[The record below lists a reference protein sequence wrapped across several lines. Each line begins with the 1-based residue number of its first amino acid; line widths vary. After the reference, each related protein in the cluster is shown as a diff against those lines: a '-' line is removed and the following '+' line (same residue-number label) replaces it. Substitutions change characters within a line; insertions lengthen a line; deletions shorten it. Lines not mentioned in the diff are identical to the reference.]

1 MDTPREASAGN
12 SLLLPAA
19 TIFLSAF
26 LLFQVQPMV
35 GKLVL
40 PWFGGSAGV
49 WTTCLLFF
57 QAMLLLGY
65 LYAHLAVRHLSQ
77 RHQVWLHG
85 ALLGAALLTLPLR
98 LHPWFRPAGGTEPLG
113 RLLGLL
119 LATVGLPYLALST
132 TGPLVQAWVARRG
145 QAPYR
150 LFALSNLASM
160 LALFSYPLIIEP
172 FLPMKSQS
180 WLWSAG
186 FALFAAL
193 VFLVARN
200 RTPGAPDGPAV
211 SEGGEAPGPAMKLL
225 WIAFAAVPSALLMA
239 VTTHLSTNVAPIPF
253 LWVLPLGL
261 YLFSFILCFDSARWY
276 RRGVFLPLLPVLL
289 VVMSLSLQPH
299 FRQAD
304 SPLPVLNAAVRWLGS
319 VRGQVALFSLG
330 LFVACMVAHGELSRR
345 RPHPRFL
352 TGFYLRLSLG
362 GALGG
367 LFVAWVAPRIFTTYL
382 ELPLGLAA
390 AGAMAALALAWN
402 PGESPQARPALAPVL
417 AMGGIALALGTH
429 AFTLDHDAE
438 RTVVARG
445 RNFYGTLAVYD
456 NPERTWRV
464 LAHGTITHGGQ
475 FLDASRAGRPSTYYS
490 EDSGVGLALASL
502 QEGPRKLGVVG
513 LGAGSLAAYGRPGDQ
528 LRFYEINPLV
538 EPFARHHFTYLGHG
552 KAATEV
558 VLGDARLS
566 LEAEAP
572 QGYDL
577 LAIDAFSSDSIPV
590 HLLTQEAFALYFR
603 HLGPRGVLAVHVS
616 NRYLALQPVVRAA
629 VNAFRKQARVVD
641 TESDQEEGAY
651 GSTWVLITQDDAF
664 FSLPAFQDN
673 DDVKRLP
680 GASLPWRDDF
690 SNLFR
695 ALK

>member
-1 MDTPREASAGN
+1 MDTPGGPSAEAS
-12 SLLLPAA
+12 LRLPAA

-57 QAMLLLGY
+57 QTLLLLGY
-65 LYAHLAVRHLSQ
+65 LYAHVVTHRLSHRGQ
-77 RHQVWLHG
+77 LLLHG
-85 ALLGAALLTLPLR
+85 GLLVAAVLTLPLR
-98 LHPWFRPAGGTEPLG
+98 LHPFFQPSGGAEPLG

-119 LATVGLPYLALST
+119 TLTVGLPYLLLST

-145 QAPYR
+145 QVPYR

-160 LALFSYPLIIEP
+160 VALFSYPLFVEP
-172 FLPMKSQS
+172 YLPLRAQS
-180 WLWSAG
+180 WAWSAG
-186 FALFAAL
+186 FLLFGAL
-193 VFLVARN
+193 VLTLARRVAHEVPALPYEPEPLER
-200 RTPGAPDGPAV
+200 PGAG
-211 SEGGEAPGPAMKLL
+211 MKAL

-261 YLFSFILCFDSARWY
+261 YLLSFILCFDGTRWY
-276 RRGVFLPLLPVLL
+276 RRGLFLGLTPALLTL
-289 VVMSLSLQPH
+289 MALSLHPD
-299 FRQAD
+299 FRWLD
-304 SPLPVLNAAVRWLGS
+304 YRFEVLSRAAQWLGS
-319 VRGQVALFSLG
+319 VRGQVVLFSSG
-330 LFVACMVAHGELSRR
+330 LFVACMMAHGELARR

-367 LFVAWVAPRIFTTYL
+367 IFVAWVAPRVFTTYL

-390 AGAMAALALAWN
+390 AVAVAGLSLAWEVG
-402 PGESPQARPALAPVL
+402 PRHRCQPVL
-417 AMGGIALALGTH
+417 AGAFGLLALGLGLQ
-429 AFTLDHDAE
+429 ALRLDQSAE
-438 RTVVARG
+438 QILVARG

-456 NPERTWRV
+456 DPAQSWRT

-475 FLDASRAGRPSTYYS
+475 LLDPRRAGQPVTYYS
-490 EDSGVGLALASL
+490 LDSGVGLAIASL
-502 QEGPRKLGVVG
+502 PEGPRKLGLVG
-513 LGAGSLAAYGRPGDQ
+513 LGAGSLAAYGRPGDH

-538 EPFARHHFTYLGHG
+538 EPFARRYFAYLGQSR
-552 KAATEV
+552 ARTEV

-566 LEAEAP
+566 LEGEAP

-590 HLLTQEAFALYFR
+590 HLLTREAFALYFK
-603 HLGPRGVLAVHVS
+603 HLKADGVLAVHVS
-616 NRYLALQPVVRAA
+616 NKYLALQPVVRAA
-629 VNAFRKQARVVD
+629 VDAFGMRARVVD
-641 TESDQEEGAY
+641 TESNEETGSY
-651 GSTWVLITQDDAF
+651 GSTWVLITRDESF
-664 FSLPAFQDN
+664 FDRPAFRDN
-673 DDVKRLP
+673 EDLRRLSD
-680 GASLPWRDDF
+680 ASLLWRDDF

>member
-12 SLLLPAA
+12 SLLLPAV

-35 GKLVL
+35 GKLVV

-57 QAMLLLGY
+57 QALLLLGY
-65 LYAHLAVRHLSQ
+65 LYAHLVVRHLSHA
-77 RHQVWLHG
+77 RQVRLHG
-85 ALLGAALLTLPLR
+85 ALLVAALLTLPLR
-98 LHPWFRPAGGTEPLG
+98 LHPWFRPSGGTEPLG

-119 LATVGLPYLALST
+119 LVTIGLPYLALST

-145 QAPYR
+145 QVPYR

-160 LALFSYPLIIEP
+160 LALFSYPVFVEP
-172 FLPMKSQS
+172 FLPMRSQS

-186 FALFAAL
+186 FVAFAAL
-193 VFLVARN
+193 VFFVALKS
-200 RTPGAPDGPAV
+200 APEARDDSTV
-211 SEGGEAPGPAMKLL
+211 SEVGEAPGFAMKLL
-225 WIAFAAVPSALLMA
+225 WIAFAAVPSVLLMA

-261 YLFSFILCFDSARWY
+261 YLLSFILCFDSTRWY
-276 RRGVFLPLLPVLL
+276 RRGFFLTLLPFLL
-289 VVMSLSLQPH
+289 VVMSLSLRPN
-299 FRQAD
+299 FRYAEY
-304 SPLPVLNAAVRWLGS
+304 PVSALSTAAQWLGS

-367 LFVAWVAPRIFTTYL
+367 LFVAWLAPRIFTTYL

-390 AGAMAALALAWN
+390 AGAMAALALAWD
-402 PGESPQARPALAPVL
+402 PGQTRRWRS
-417 AMGGIALALGTH
+417 ALGMGSVALFLGIH
-429 AFTLDHDAE
+429 SFGLDRDAD
-438 RTVVARG
+438 RIVVARS

-456 NPERTWRV
+456 NPERGWRV

-475 FLDASRAGRPSTYYS
+475 FLDPAKADRPSTYYS
-490 EDSGVGLALASL
+490 EDSGVGLALTSL

-528 LRFYEINPLV
+528 LRFYEINALV
-538 EPFARHHFTYLGHG
+538 EPFARRHFTYLDHG
-552 KAATEV
+552 KATTEV

-566 LEAEAP
+566 LEAETP

-590 HLLTQEAFALYFR
+590 HLLTREAFGLYFR
-603 HLGPRGVLAVHVS
+603 HLNPDGVLAVHVS

-629 VNAFRKQARVVD
+629 VNTFHKQARVVD
-641 TESDQEEGAY
+641 TDSDQEEGAY
-651 GSTWVLITQDDAF
+651 GSTWVLISRDEAF
-664 FSLPAFQDN
+664 FSRPAFQN
-673 DDVKRLP
+673 NEDVKHLP
-680 GASLPWRDDF
+680 GAVLPWRDDF